1 MTAMTDF
8 HTGGAPSGL
17 LGSTVRIDIPRR
29 RKYERGVGTVTGLGL
44 PLVQVEVDGRP
55 HYRHID
61 DLSLQDDVT

>member
-29 RKYERGVGTVTGLGL
+29 RTYDREPGTVTGIGL
-44 PLVQVEVDGRP
+44 PLVQVEVDGTH

-61 DLSLQDDVT
+61 DLSLESSVK